1 MHWMCSNRRGKGGK
15 KRKVFS
21 EICKNSQ
28 TFVVVLL
35 FSHGKA
41 FLPLK
46 VSCAIRCTFAN
57 FLLWTMVVLAFFVG
71 LGCDDDDG
79 HLEISGEKKKKNR
92 I

>member
-1 MHWMCSNRRGKGGK
+1 MQQQKKGGK

-21 EICKNSQ
+21 LICKNSQ

-71 LGCDDDDG
+71 CDDDDG